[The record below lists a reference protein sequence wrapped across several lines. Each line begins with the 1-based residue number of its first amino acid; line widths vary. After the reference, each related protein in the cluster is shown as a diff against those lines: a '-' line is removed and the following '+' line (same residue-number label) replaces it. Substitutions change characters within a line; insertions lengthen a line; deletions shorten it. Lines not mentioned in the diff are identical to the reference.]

1 MCGKE
6 KDAIDFMDKV
16 NFLNDLDRLP
26 ESTPKN
32 LDYRLSD
39 HPVECVSEEAALKGL
54 FLGPQAENREWL
66 QSQINSLL
74 NSWFDWRREFRP
86 DDGCAISARDMASE
100 DYRKRRTHTESVLN
114 DLAARFE
121 SEIPKFSPRYI
132 GHMFS
137 EISLPA
143 LFGHILTLLH
153 NPNNISE
160 ESSKVGIL
168 IEDEAI
174 DQLSEMIGFKN
185 GVGHFTSGGTVA
197 NFEAVYRAIT
207 RCYNWMSAGLARGE
221 TSVFKSASMG
231 WETYDSL
238 SNEIKERSRS
248 LNPLEGNAFQVA
260 ARIQQHTGKEFLGPV
275 MLIPEHKHYSWVKA
289 ASVFGLGSEAVWPVL
304 LDCDGHL
311 DVDDLKKQ
319 IQRAEQEDRPIAL
332 IVSVLGTTELGIV
345 DPIDKAQALLDF
357 YCKNNKN
364 FLWHHI
370 DAAYGGFMCSLRGAK
385 NTALSKATEEALE
398 AVAFATSITIDPHKL
413 GYVPFSSG
421 TFIAASKKDYYQRSF
436 GAPYVD
442 FTETRSKGSF
452 TLEGSRSATGAV
464 ATWMTARC
472 VGLNP
477 EGYGQI
483 ISRTVR
489 LRKEFEAKLSTE
501 ISTLKLAPA
510 VDANLL
516 CFCFA
521 GQGESL
527 QTVNARTMRV
537 YQAFSAEK
545 NPDFFISKTKLYR
558 KNYEKYFESFI
569 GAWNGE
575 IDCEEL
581 LLIRLCIMNPFF
593 QSVEM
598 KVDYQ
603 DLFVRSLRGK
613 LGDGCLNASRDI

>member
-6 KDAIDFMDKV
+6 KDAIDFMDKINSLV
-16 NFLNDLDRLP
+16 EGANKGHGLFLNK
-26 ESTPKN
+26 KN
-32 LDYRLSD
+32 I
-39 HPVECVSEEAALKGL
+39 ECVSEEAALKGL
-54 FLGPQAENREWL
+54 FLGPQAENREWV

-86 DDGCAISARDMASE
+86 DDGCAISAKDMVSE
-100 DYRKRRTHTESVLN
+100 DYRKRRTHTENVLN
-114 DLAARFE
+114 DLASRFE

-174 DQLSEMIGFKN
+174 DQLSEMIGFKH

-207 RCYNWMSAGLARGE
+207 RCYNWMSAGLAQGE
-221 TSVFKSASMG
+221 TSIFKSAAMG
-231 WETYDSL
+231 WETYDAISRD
-238 SNEIKERSRS
+238 IKERSQS
-248 LNPLEGNAFQVA
+248 LNPLEGNAFSVA
-260 ARIQQHTGKEFLGPV
+260 ARIQQTTGKEFLGPV

-304 LDCDGHL
+304 LDGNGHL
-311 DVDDLKKQ
+311 DVDDLKKK

-345 DPIDKAQALLDF
+345 DPIDKVQTLLDS
-357 YCKNNKN
+357 YRKIKKN

-385 NTALSKATEEALE
+385 NTVLSRATEEALE

-489 LRKEFEAKLSTE
+489 LRKEFESRLSAE
-501 ISTLKLAPA
+501 IPSVKIAPA

-521 GQGESL
+521 HKGESL
-527 QTVNARTMRV
+527 QAVNARTMRV
-537 YQAFSAEK
+537 YQAFGAEK
-545 NPDFFISKTKLYR
+545 NADFFISKTKLYR
-558 KNYEKYFESFI
+558 KNYAKYFQSFI
-569 GAWNGE
+569 STWDGE

-613 LGDGCLNASRDI
+613 LGEGYLNASRDI